1 MKVQDIYID
10 SVGLYVP
17 ATVDSAHAVAQGHY
31 EAEAY
36 EETGLTGVAVSPGVS
51 GPDMAVIAAEQAF
64 ERGVRTRSD
73 IDALFHSSC
82 FYEGPDAWCA
92 QNYVQLQ
99 TVGRATGRSVPAFE
113 VRHGCNGMFDAFEL
127 AVCYLRAAED
137 RESALVTL
145 GDNLDSPLVDRWRSA
160 PFQLIG
166 DAGAAAVLSKR
177 AGFARLKSVGTVLVQ
192 ELEALHRGSEPLFP
206 PPATTRAPLD
216 LGKRSRDFFTT
227 TSYADFNR
235 HSLEGLRTLVDRLT
249 DEAGITLQDVARA
262 SYMSVSRDFTEQRLM
277 MPLGLGMEKS
287 CWEYARGVG
296 HLASADHL
304 AALDHLLL
312 TGALVPGDHMLMV
325 GLASGLSIAGA
336 VVEILATP
344 PWLS

>member
-1 MKVQDIYID
+1 MKIQDIYID
-10 SVGLYVP
+10 SVGVYVP
-17 ATVDSAHAVAQGHY
+17 EPVSSAYAVAQGHY
-31 EAEAY
+31 DAAAY
-36 EETGLTGVAVSPGVS
+36 EETGLTGVAVSPGIS

-64 ERGVRTRSD
+64 GRGTLSRSD
-73 IDALFHSSC
+73 VDALFHSSC
-82 FYEGPDAWCA
+82 FHEGPDAWCA

-127 AVCYLRAAED
+127 AVCYLRADEARD
-137 RESALVTL
+137 TALVTI

-177 AGFARLKSVGTVLVQ
+177 KGFARLRSVGTLLVQ
-192 ELEALHRGSEPLFP
+192 ELEALHRGSEPVFP
-206 PPATTRAPLD
+206 PPATTRIPLD
-216 LGKRSRDFFTT
+216 LGKRSQDFFRT

-235 HSLEGLRTLVDRLT
+235 LSLDGLHTLADRLT
-249 DEAGITLQDVARA
+249 ADAGVKLQDIARV

-277 MPLGLGMEKS
+277 MPLGLPMEKS
-287 CWEYARGVG
+287 CWEYAKEVG

-304 AALDHLLL
+304 AALDHVL
-312 TGALVPGDHMLMV
+312 TAGELGPGDLMLMI
-325 GLASGLSIAGA
+325 GLASGLSIGGA
-336 VVEILATP
+336 VVEIVATP